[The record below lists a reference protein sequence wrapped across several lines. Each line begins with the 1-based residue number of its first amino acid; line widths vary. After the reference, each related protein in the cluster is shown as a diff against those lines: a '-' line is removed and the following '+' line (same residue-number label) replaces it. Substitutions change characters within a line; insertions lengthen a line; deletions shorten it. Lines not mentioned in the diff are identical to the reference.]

1 MISSFVPVRGVR
13 APRSVPAC
21 RVSVYINLDASIKS
35 PAGEDE
41 LQREREQKKTIAA
54 SRTTKRS
61 TLLPV
66 RRDVI
71 SKLDLA
77 KERVVVDCVRWN
89 DRLRIMDMFVMLY

>member
-41 LQREREQKKTIAA
+41 LQREREQKKNDCRF
-54 SRTTKRS
+54 SYNK
-61 TLLPV
+61 TLYPV
-66 RRDVI
+66 TGTARR
-71 SKLDLA
+71 
-77 KERVVVDCVRWN
+77 
-89 DRLRIMDMFVMLY
+89 Y